1 MNIATHSSIK
11 APRHLALLG
20 AVLALS
26 LAGCVNQQK
35 EVAHYRKI
43 LHAKP
48 AVAAVKIPA
57 VLTLSQAMKLANN
70 NNEELA
76 ISGENY
82 LQALI
87 AKDKAFATFMPHV
100 GIGASDFQMRGFTA
114 PPGFPGGIT
123 DFFQTHYANVP
134 LASTLNVNVLKDATA
149 ISSARLVSGQQ
160 KAAMLD
166 LQSSLLL
173 EVAQTYY
180 QVLSDARSVA
190 VLKQTLKVQQ
200 ARVTMVAH
208 EFKAGVALRL
218 TVLQSQSDQAN
229 TRVQLTT
236 ALNNVVRGRATLAY
250 LIGAANLNHARLL
263 NDFNPQIHLPALA
276 QLQNIAWSQRQDL
289 KAAKDKVAATE
300 KNVQAVYEQYFPS
313 LAINFDTFLYK
324 GQFPTD
330 SWWSGLFS
338 VNMPLFEGGEIYA
351 DLRTAYSQYRQA
363 ILAAHQLRRHIGEEV
378 TIARADW
385 LSSLQ
390 LEKDLQ
396 IEVAAA
402 RAAYHQAQHSF
413 KAGLATNLDVITA
426 QDQELSAQLAY
437 QKSRFQT
444 RINLLNLFR
453 VSGRLTYPAMVKLQ
467 QVEHHTDFPART
479 GKKSLAANFP
489 PALPRAH
496 AAPLAGA
503 RAPASVA
510 VEIRPSQKK

>member
-1 MNIATHSSIK
+1 MNIAAHFNTK
-11 APRHLALLG
+11 AAPRLALL
-20 AVLALS
+20 AVAMALS
-26 LAGCVNQQK
+26 LSGCVNQKK

-48 AVAAVKIPA
+48 AVAAVKIPM
-57 VLTLSQAMKLANN
+57 VLTLSQAMRLANN

-100 GIGASDFQMRGFTA
+100 GIGASDFQMHGYA
-114 PPGFPGGIT
+114 PPAGFPSSIT
-123 DFFQTHYANVP
+123 DFYQTHYVNVP

-149 ISSARLVSGQQ
+149 ISSARLVSGQR

-180 QVLSDARSVA
+180 QVLSEARSVA

-200 ARVTMVAH
+200 ARVTMVTH
-208 EFKAGVALRL
+208 ELKAGVALRL
-218 TVLQSQSDQAN
+218 TVLQSQSDEAN
-229 TRVQLTT
+229 TRVQLTQ
-236 ALNNVVRGRATLAY
+236 ARNNVVRGRATLAY
-250 LIGAANLNHARLL
+250 LMGAANLNHARLL
-263 NDFNPQIHLPALA
+263 NDFNPKIHLPTLA
-276 QLQNIAWSQRQDL
+276 QLQKIAWSQRQDL
-289 KAAKDKVAATE
+289 KAAEEKVAAEE

-313 LAINFDTFLYK
+313 VALNFDTFLYK

-351 DLRTAYSQYRQA
+351 NLRSAYSQYRQA
-363 ILAAHQLRRHIGEEV
+363 MLAAHQLRRHIGEEI
-378 TIARADW
+378 TIAQADW
-385 LSSLQ
+385 LSGLQ

-396 IEVAAA
+396 TEMASS
-402 RAAYHQAQHSF
+402 RSAYHQAEHSF
-413 KAGLATNLDVITA
+413 KAGLSTNLDVITA
-426 QDQELSAQLAY
+426 QDQELATQLAY
-437 QKSRFQT
+437 QQSRFQT

-467 QVEHHTDFPART
+467 QVEQHRDFPPRAS
-479 GKKSLAANFP
+479 KKPLATNFP
-489 PALPRAH
+489 INPPHTQASAV
-496 AAPLAGA
+496 ASAGPSVKSA
-503 RAPASVA
+503 R
-510 VEIRPSQKK
+510 

>member
-1 MNIATHSSIK
+1 MNMITNFQINA
-11 APRHLALLG
+11 APRLALLG
-20 AVLALS
+20 MAMAVSLS
-26 LAGCVNQQK
+26 GCVNQKK
-35 EVAHYRKI
+35 EVSHYQRI

-48 AVAAVKIPA
+48 AIAPVKIPA
-57 VLTLSQAMKLANN
+57 VLTLSRAMRLANN
-70 NNEELA
+70 NNEDLA

-100 GIGASDFQMRGFTA
+100 GIGASDFQMHGYAA
-114 PPGFPGGIT
+114 PAGFPSSIT
-123 DFFQTHYANVP
+123 DFYQTHYANVP

-149 ISSARLVSGQQ
+149 ISSARLVSGQR

-180 QVLSDARSVA
+180 QVLSEARSVA

-200 ARVTMVAH
+200 ARVTMVTH
-208 EFKAGVALRL
+208 EFQAGVALRL
-218 TVLQSQSDQAN
+218 TVLQSQSDEAN
-229 TRVQLTT
+229 TRVQLTQ
-236 ALNNVVRGRATLAY
+236 ARNNVVRGRATLAY
-250 LIGAANLNHARLL
+250 LIGAANLNHARLR
-263 NDFNPQIHLPALA
+263 NDFNPQIHLPSLA
-276 QLQNIAWSQRQDL
+276 QLQKIAWSQRQDL
-289 KAAKDKVAATE
+289 KAAEEKVAAQE

-330 SWWSGLFS
+330 SWWTGLFS

-363 ILAAHQLRRHIGEEV
+363 MLAAHQLRRHIGEEV

-385 LSSLQ
+385 LSGLQ
-390 LEKDLQ
+390 LENNLKT
-396 IEVAAA
+396 EVASAL
-402 RAAYHQAQHSF
+402 AAYHQAEHSF

-426 QDQELSAQLAY
+426 QDQELAAHLAY
-437 QKSRFQT
+437 QQSRFQT

-467 QVEHHTDFPART
+467 QVEHKIHFRDSTEKDPLPA
-479 GKKSLAANFP
+479 KFP
-489 PALPRAH
+489 PV
-496 AAPLAGA
+496 APHVQTTAWASTETGVKSA
-503 RAPASVA
+503 R
-510 VEIRPSQKK
+510 

>member
-1 MNIATHSSIK
+1 MNMTANTRTRSIR
-11 APRHLALLG
+11 PLALLG
-20 AVLALS
+20 MAMALS
-26 LAGCVNQQK
+26 LSGCVNQKK
-35 EVAHYRKI
+35 EVAHYRRI

-48 AVAAVKIPA
+48 AGAAVKIPA
-57 VLTLSQAMKLANN
+57 VLTLSQAMRLANN
-70 NNEELA
+70 NNEALA

-87 AKDKAFATFMPHV
+87 AKDKAFATFMPHI
-100 GIGASDFQMRGFTA
+100 GIGASDFQMHGYA
-114 PPGFPGGIT
+114 PPAGFPSSIT
-123 DFFQTHYANVP
+123 DFYQTHYANVP

-149 ISSARLVSGQQ
+149 ISSANLVSGQR

-180 QVLSDARSVA
+180 RVLSDARAVA

-200 ARVTMVAH
+200 ARVTMVTH

-218 TVLQSQSDQAN
+218 TVLQSLSDEAN
-229 TRVQLTT
+229 TRVQLTQ
-236 ALNNVVRGRATLAY
+236 ARNNVVRGRATLAY
-250 LIGAANLNHARLL
+250 LIGAANLHHTRLL
-263 NDFNPQIHLPALA
+263 NDFNPKIHLPTLA
-276 QLQNIAWSQRQDL
+276 QLQKIAWSQRQDL
-289 KAAKDKVAATE
+289 KASEDKVAAEE

-313 LAINFDTFLYK
+313 VAINFDTFLYK

-363 ILAAHQLRRHIGEEV
+363 LLEAAQLRRHIGEEV

-385 LSSLQ
+385 LSGLQ
-390 LEKDLQ
+390 LERNLKT
-396 IEVAAA
+396 EVASAQ
-402 RAAYHQAQHSF
+402 AAYHQAEHSF

-426 QDQELSAQLAY
+426 QDQDLAAHLAY
-437 QKSRFQT
+437 QQSRFQT
-444 RINLLNLFR
+444 RINLLNVFR

-467 QVEHHTDFPART
+467 QVEQQRDFP
-479 GKKSLAANFP
+479 
-489 PALPRAH
+489 PRANKKPIATKFPIVSTH
-496 AAPLAGA
+496 RQAGA
-503 RAPASVA
+503 VASA
-510 VEIRPSQKK
+510 GPSVRSAR

>member
-1 MNIATHSSIK
+1 MNMIRNFQIK
-11 APRHLALLG
+11 SARRLALLG
-20 AVLALS
+20 MAMAVSLS
-26 LAGCVNQQK
+26 GCVNQK
-35 EVAHYRKI
+35 EEVAHYQKI
-43 LHAKP
+43 LHSQP

-57 VLTLSQAMKLANN
+57 VLALSQAMRLANN

-100 GIGASDFQMRGFTA
+100 GIGVSDFQMHGFTA
-114 PPGFPGGIT
+114 PPGFPSVT
-123 DFFQTHYANVP
+123 NFFQTHYANVP

-149 ISSARLVSGQQ
+149 ISSARLVSGQR

-180 QVLSDARSVA
+180 QVLSDDRSVT

-200 ARVTMVAH
+200 ARVTMVKH
-208 EFKAGVALRL
+208 EFEAGVALRL
-218 TVLQSQSDQAN
+218 TVLQSQSDEAN
-229 TRVQLTT
+229 TRVQLTK
-236 ALNNVVRGRATLAY
+236 ARNNVVRGRATLAY

-263 NDFNPQIHLPALA
+263 NDFNPTIHLPTLA
-276 QLQNIAWSQRQDL
+276 QLQKIAWSQRQDL
-289 KAAKDKVAATE
+289 KAAEDKVAAQA
-300 KNVQAVYEQYFPS
+300 KNVQAAYEQYFPS

-351 DLRTAYSQYRQA
+351 DLRAAYSQYRQA
-363 ILAAHQLRRHIGEEV
+363 MLAAHQLRRRIGEEV

-385 LSSLQ
+385 LSGLQ
-390 LEKDLQ
+390 LEKNLKT
-396 IEVAAA
+396 EVTAAE
-402 RAAYHQAQHSF
+402 AAYHQAEHSF

-426 QDQELSAQLAY
+426 QDQELAAHLAY
-437 QKSRFQT
+437 QQSRFQT

-453 VSGRLTYPAMVKLQ
+453 ISGRLTYPAMVELQ
-467 QVEHHTDFPART
+467 QVEQHMPRPVKNSKEPLAMKFQPVAPHAKTGPLVRT
-479 GKKSLAANFP
+479 GPGVKS
-489 PALPRAH
+489 
-496 AAPLAGA
+496 A
-503 RAPASVA
+503 R
-510 VEIRPSQKK
+510 